1 MAGWALGTFLFSAG
15 VFAVILFYSGSSINE
30 NFNGLTIRFLF
41 GIVIGLT
48 AIGIIYSPW
57 GKQSGAHMNPAVT
70 LAFLGRDQTVGLNI
84 QRHRPLHRG
93 VDRLVAGRVIYEQF
107 PIRPQRQL
115 HRDRSWR
122 TGGRVR
128 FSCREPI
135 GTRLIRPPVLWTR
148 RRNCWCSWSPPAGQG
163 YSLKALKWGISTARH
178 CRLRRSRNC
187 TQSTTPS
194 LSSGLA
200 LPEHRQID

>member
-1 MAGWALGTFLFSAG
+1 MGTFLFSAG
-15 VFAVILFYSGSSINE
+15 VFAVILFYSGYSINE

-107 PIRPQRQL
+107 PHRQL
-115 HRDRSWR
+115 LNLGQ
-122 TGGRVR
+122 GG
-128 FSCREPI
+128 SEPI
-135 GTRLIRPPVLWTR
+135 GTRLIPPPILWTR